1 MSHLT
6 LIRHGQAKSFAR
18 DQILTPLGE
27 AQAASLACFWLKHE
41 IRFDE
46 VWSGTLARQ
55 VGTEQVIAKAFDNAG
70 QPWPEAKRDPG
81 WNEYDAA
88 GVLGRFVPANPELAA
103 LAAAC
108 EAARGGPGENRAF
121 QRLLQAAMS
130 GWLEGSLQ
138 AEGVEPWPAFRD
150 RVSGA
155 IAAIVS
161 GPPGRRVAVFTSG
174 GAIGFAVH
182 LAMKAPCKTFL
193 DVNWRIRNCS
203 VTEFLFD
210 QDRLTLDSFNGI
222 PHLNEATLRSYR

>member
-6 LIRHGQAKSFAR
+6 LIRHGQAKSFDR
-18 DQILTPLGE
+18 ERVLTPLGE
-27 AQAASLACFWLKHE
+27 AQAARLACAWLQHQ

-55 VGTEQVIAKAFDNAG
+55 AGTEAAVAKAFRDAG
-70 QPWPEAKRDPG
+70 QPWPDAKRDPG

-103 LAAAC
+103 LGAAYD
-108 EAARGGPGENRAF
+108 AARGGPGENRAF
-121 QRLLQAAMS
+121 HKMLEAAML
-130 GWLEGSLQ
+130 GWLDGSLQ
-138 AEGVEPWPAFRD
+138 ADGVESWPAFRD
-150 RVSGA
+150 RVSAA
-155 IAAIVS
+155 IAAIMS

-174 GAIGFAVH
+174 GVIGFAVH
-182 LAMKAPCKTFL
+182 LAMKAPPKSFL

-222 PHLNEATLRSYR
+222 PHLEELALRSYR